1 LTQADSQIN
10 LEVSVLIIM
19 SIFATFLATRQ
30 RRESVSLWR
39 ILTCVLLAGLLLYNP
54 FLAASRAS
62 DSLSVCH
69 PASHRATVGSSEL
82 ERFTQP
88 NDTALAFL
96 PNLADVQELIPRFVA
111 MHSTQ
116 RQYAEQEE
124 VVASSQTGFS
134 SSLWFRPPPAV

>member
-1 LTQADSQIN
+1 LTAADSQIN
-10 LEVSVLIIM
+10 VDVSALINM
-19 SIFATFLATRQ
+19 NTSGTTSRHL
-30 RRESVSLWR
+30 SVPWWQ
-39 ILTCVLLAGLLLYNP
+39 ILTCVLLAGLFLYNP
-54 FLAASRAS
+54 FLAASRAT

-82 ERFTQP
+82 ERFTQA

-96 PNLADVQELIPRFVA
+96 PNLADVQELIPRLAV

-116 RQYAEQEE
+116 RQYAEQKE
-124 VVASSQTGFS
+124 VVATPQTGFS

>member
-1 LTQADSQIN
+1 LTEADSQIS
-10 LEVSVLIIM
+10 LEVSVRIIM
-19 SIFATFLATRQ
+19 SISATFFATRGQ
-30 RRESVSLWR
+30 REAVPLGR
-39 ILTCVLLAGLLLYNP
+39 ILTCVLLAGLFLYNP
-54 FLAASRAS
+54 FLTASRAS

-82 ERFTQP
+82 DRFTQP
-88 NDTALAFL
+88 NDPALAYL
-96 PNLADVQELIPRFVA
+96 PNPADAQELIPRFAV

-124 VVASSQTGFS
+124 VVADPQTGFS

>member
-1 LTQADSQIN
+1 MLLTAADSQIN
-10 LEVSVLIIM
+10 VDVSALINMNASGTTSRHI
-19 SIFATFLATRQ
+19 A
-30 RRESVSLWR
+30 VPWWR
-39 ILTCVLLAGLLLYNP
+39 ILTCVLLAGLFLYNP
-54 FLAASRAS
+54 FLAASRAT

-82 ERFTQP
+82 ERFTQA

-96 PNLADVQELIPRFVA
+96 PNLADVQELFPRLAV

-116 RQYAEQEE
+116 RHYAERKE
-124 VVASSQTGFS
+124 VVATPQTGFS